1 MSQTPSPDTVF
12 QNLHQRIGAR
22 LFTVTVLDRKAGL
35 ARRAFSSHPVD
46 YPVSGTKPMGQSA
59 WTEQVIERGE
69 RFVANTVA
77 EFSIYFP
84 DHALIE
90 SLGCRSAL
98 NIPIVQQHV
107 IGTVNILDKEGY
119 FDDERIEH
127 CTAMCQEYHGVLV
140 RAVEQVVL

>member
-1 MSQTPSPDTVF
+1 MSQTQSPDTVF
-12 QNLHQRIGAR
+12 HNLHQRIGAR
-22 LFTVTVLDRKAGL
+22 LFTVTVLDRNAGL
-35 ARRAFSSHPVD
+35 ARRAFTSHPDD

-69 RFVANTVA
+69 FFVANTVA

-98 NIPIVQQHV
+98 NIPIVQRHV

-119 FDDERIEH
+119 FDNERIQNF
-127 CTAMCQEYHGVLV
+127 TTICQEYHSDLV
-140 RAVEQVVL
+140 RAVKQVVL